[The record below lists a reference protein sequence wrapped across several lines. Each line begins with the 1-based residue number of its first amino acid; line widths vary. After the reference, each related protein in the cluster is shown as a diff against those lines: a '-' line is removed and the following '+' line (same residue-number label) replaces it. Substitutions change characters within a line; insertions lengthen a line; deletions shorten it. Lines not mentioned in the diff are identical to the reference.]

1 MDDGGLCGNCNLGGI
16 WDCSSSSSM
25 CSQGNQSAKQ
35 QSRPRVV
42 EPEGHT
48 AGHQRK
54 RSSDTFPYFGTYKL
68 FRVIQNEPEGHTQ
81 PDTSAKDHPTLFL
94 ILARTN
100 LFRSYKLNPRDTQ
113 PDTRAKHHPTRFLIF
128 RHIQTIQGHTK

>member
-16 WDCSSSSSM
+16 WDCSSSSSSM

-48 AGHQRK
+48 
-54 RSSDTFPYFGTYKL
+54 
-68 FRVIQNEPEGHTQ
+68 Q
-81 PDTSAKDHPTLFL
+81 PDTSSTLERQKVHL
-94 ILARTN
+94 
-100 LFRSYKLNPRDTQ
+100 KKQEDEDT
-113 PDTRAKHHPTRFLIF
+113 LGL
-128 RHIQTIQGHTK
+128 GHLKENTH